1 MKTTLSVMVGNCR
14 QLIID
19 FSTFVLALALGLASP
34 ASASQYC
41 SYDGSNLTCTG
52 GGYAPRDSFADGYLR
67 GLNVASQYAVVN
79 AYREAHGLPRCHYGI
94 LGALMS
100 ASDGRPMC

>member
-1 MKTTLSVMVGNCR
+1 MKTTA
-14 QLIID
+14 
-19 FSTFVLALALGLASP
+19 LALTLALGLTSP
-34 ASASQYC
+34 ASAQYC

-52 GGYAPRDSFADGYLR
+52 GGYAGPSIGGSFAQGYLA
-67 GLNVASQYAVVN
+67 GQHVAAHYAMVN

-94 LGALMS
+94 LGAILS